1 MNYDPLITLGQRSI
15 LTTFII
21 SLPILGAA
29 LATGILISIF
39 QAVTS
44 IQDQTLTFIP
54 KILVIGLVLLF
65 FGPWLS
71 STMVSFTQ
79 DLLANLAMYIN

>member
-1 MNYDPLITLGQRSI
+1 MFGDPLITLGQRSI
-15 LTTFII
+15 LTTFIV
-21 SLPILGAA
+21 SLPILGTA
-29 LATGILISIF
+29 LAAGILISIF

-54 KILVIGLVLLF
+54 KIIAIGLVLLF
-65 FGPWLS
+65 FAPWLS